1 MTKDEQPQEEQAK
14 DKEIEK
20 KVEGVPTLVTPL
32 HPIDRQVGEHV
43 LTAMEHEDTVAV
55 LTTITGSKGGPQVI
69 SIPLNQEHLSKV
81 HALIEE
87 IHESDEP
94 EHVPC
99 VGFHC
104 FIKEES
110 DT

>member
-1 MTKDEQPQEEQAK
+1 MTEEKQPNEEQTKDT
-14 DKEIEK
+14 EIEK
-20 KVEGVPTLVTPL
+20 QEEGVPTLVTPL

-43 LTAMEHEDTVAV
+43 LAAMEHQETVAV
-55 LTTITGSKGGPQVI
+55 LTTITGSKSGPQVI
-69 SIPLNQEHLSKV
+69 SIPLDQEHLSKV

-87 IHESDEP
+87 IHKSDEP

-104 FIKEES
+104 YLNEES